1 MKIKPT
7 WKLMAVLFA
16 LACTTSAV
24 LAVMVANWV
33 IPSTVTITAA
43 PGIEVF
49 NADGTGLC
57 NQISWGDLQ
66 KGTTKTWGIFIKNTK
81 GTMTLYII
89 PTMSLVAHNLPSG
102 VVLSW
107 TLDQTVAL
115 QPGQQTTIINLQLTA
130 TDNAQEGGP
139 YNFSIEIK
147 TFDTAQG

>member
-1 MKIKPT
+1 MKAA
-7 WKLMAVLFA
+7 WKLTALLLA
-16 LACTTSAV
+16 LACMTSAV

-43 PGIEVF
+43 PGIEVY

-57 NQISWGDLQ
+57 NSIAWGDLQ

-89 PTMSLVAHNLPSG
+89 PWMSLVAQNLPSG

-107 TLDQTVAL
+107 TLEQTVAL
-115 QPGQQTTIINLQLTA
+115 EPGQSTNIIAIKLTA
-130 TDNAQEGGP
+130 TDSAQEGP
-139 YNFSIEIK
+139 FSFTIEIRA
-147 TFDTAQG
+147 FDSSSG